1 MLARRSPVLRASLT
15 TLTALL
21 VLAALLA
28 SPLATRRGEPTP
40 LRLSATTGNPVT
52 PGDFRG
58 YGFDQC
64 SAPAQAAMSA
74 WMQSSP
80 FLAVGIYISGNSRAC
95 RSQPNLTTGW
105 VRTQLAA
112 GWKLLPITLGPQ
124 ASCNPRYPRYSAA
137 VDPTISPNPGAEGL
151 YGPARTQGRAE
162 AAKTADAA
170 SALGIAAGS
179 TLWYDLESFDTSKT
193 ACRESA
199 LSFLSAYTDAL
210 HRHGYVSGV
219 YSSAG
224 SGIAMLDQV
233 RANRPTAYTLPD
245 AIWIARWD
253 EQANTST
260 TYISNTGWNPH
271 RRVKQYQGG
280 HDETW
285 GGVRINIDRDYL
297 DLGRGAYAPVQ
308 RPCGGISLDLTS
320 WPTLDPASATA
331 KYPAQVKVLQCM
343 LRARKY
349 YTGSVDGRYTP
360 ATITALHH
368 WKADHGFGTSDHGR
382 LTRRVWVAFLAAGT
396 TPTLKVGSAGL
407 DVRRLQRTLD
417 AAYPLRQLPITGIY
431 GSGTQAVVKTYQSD
445 RGLKPTGILTAA
457 AWVLLI
463 KGQA

>member
-21 VLAALLA
+21 ALTALLVGQRSDPA
-28 SPLATRRGEPTP
+28 P
-40 LRLSATTGNPVT
+40 LRLSATTTNPVT

-64 SAPAQAAMSA
+64 SAPSQSAMDA
-74 WMQSSP
+74 WMRSSP

-95 RSQPNLTTGW
+95 RSQPNLTPSW
-105 VRTQLAA
+105 VRSQLAA

-124 ASCNPRYPRYSAA
+124 ASCNPRYPRYSPSI
-137 VDPTISPNPGAEGL
+137 DPTISPNPGA
-151 YGPARTQGRAE
+151 QGRYGQARNQGRDE
-162 AAKTADAA
+162 AAKTAGAA
-170 SALGIAAGS
+170 SALGITAGS
-179 TLWYDLESFDTSKT
+179 TLWYDLEAFDTSRT

-210 HRHGYVSGV
+210 HRLGYVSGV

-233 RANRPTAYTLPD
+233 RATRPSAYTLPD
-245 AIWIARWD
+245 AIWLARWD
-253 EQANTST
+253 DQANTST
-260 TYISNTGWNPH
+260 TYISNAGWNPG

-280 HDETW
+280 HDESW
-285 GGVRINIDRDYL
+285 GGVRINIDRDFL

-308 RPCGGISLDLTS
+308 RPCGGITLDLTT

-331 KYPAQVKVLQCM
+331 QHPAQVKVLQCM

-349 YTGSVDGRYTP
+349 YTGDVDGRYTT
-360 ATITALHH
+360 ATIAALHH
-368 WKADHGFGTSDHGR
+368 WKTDHGFGTADRGR

-396 TPTLKVGSAGL
+396 MPTLKVGSAGL
-407 DVRRLQRTLD
+407 DVRRLQRSLD
-417 AAYPLRQLPITGIY
+417 AAYPLRQLPVTGIY
-431 GSGTQAVVKTYQSD
+431 DSGTQAAVKTYQSG

-457 AWVLLI
+457 AWALLI